1 MRFSLILSRYPKAFY
16 HQRFFYEVVMFVV
29 AVLFMP
35 VVASGNP
42 ATPLKAELVVSGLSF
57 PVFVTAPPLDYDRLF
72 IVEQMS
78 GQIKIF
84 KNGALL
90 ASPFLDIGSKI
101 TAGGERGLLGLAFH
115 PQYPDSGYF
124 YVDYTRSSDGATVVA
139 RYNVSGNP
147 DSADVGSEVVLLTIS
162 QPYVN
167 HNGGMLTF
175 GPTDGYLYIGMGDGG
190 SGGDPNNNGQSDTT
204 LLGKILRIDVDNG
217 LPYSI
222 PPSNPYAGSP
232 TVKEEI
238 WARGVRNPWRYSFD
252 RQTGDMYIA
261 DVGQS
266 VNEEIDFQE
275 YNDPG
280 GENYGWR
287 CYEGDD
293 PYNTSGCGPTTDY
306 TFPIYQYGHTL
317 GRCAITGGYVY
328 RGCAISDL
336 NGTYFFGDYCTGEIW
351 SLEYNGSVVSNFQD
365 RTAELAPTGT
375 SIDQVSSFG
384 EDAFGE
390 IYIVDYSDGEIYKI
404 VPDGVPSAC
413 FLCGDV
419 NSDGVVNIFDI
430 TFLISY
436 LYLGGP
442 APADSNSA
450 DVNNDGMVNIF
461 DITGLISYLYLG
473 GSPPNCP

>member
-1 MRFSLILSRYPKAFY
+1 MRFSLILSRHPKAVY
-16 HQRFFYEVVMFVV
+16 HQRLFIPVLLFVS
-29 AVLFMP
+29 AALLIP

-42 ATPLKAELVVSGLSF
+42 ATPLKAHLVVSGLSF
-57 PVFVTAPPLDYDRLF
+57 PVFVTSPPLDYDRLF

-90 ASPFLDIGSKI
+90 ATPFLDIGSKI

-115 PQYPDSGYF
+115 PEYPDSGYF

-147 DSADVGSEVVLLTIS
+147 DSADASSEVILLTIS
-162 QPYVN
+162 QPYSN
-167 HNGGMLTF
+167 HNGGMLAF

-190 SGGDPNNNGQSDTT
+190 SGGDPNNNAQSDTT
-204 LLGKILRIDVDNG
+204 LLGKILRIDVDDG

-222 PPSNPYAGSP
+222 PPSNPFAGSS
-232 TVKEEI
+232 TIEEEI

-252 RQTGDMYIA
+252 SQTGDLYIG

-287 CYEGDD
+287 CYEGND
-293 PYNTSGCGPTTDY
+293 PYNTAGCGAVSEY
-306 TFPIYQYGHTL
+306 TFPIYQYGHTA

-328 RGCAISDL
+328 RGCAIPDL
-336 NGTYFFGDYCTGEIW
+336 DGTYFFADYCTGEIW
-351 SLEYNGSVVSNFQD
+351 SLEYNGSAVSNFQD

-404 VPDGVPSAC
+404 IPDGVPSAC

-419 NSDGVVNIFDI
+419 NSDSVVNIFDI
-430 TFLISY
+430 TFLITY

-442 APADSNSA
+442 SPGDLNSA
-450 DVNNDGMVNIF
+450 DVNNDGTVNIF

-473 GSPPNCP
+473 GPPPNCP